1 VQKASMKI
9 LIVSEAWNPQ
19 INGVVRTLK
28 MTSRELG
35 KLGHTVEL
43 LTPQGF
49 HSVPCPT
56 YPDIRL
62 SITTPNEVA
71 RRIDAFG
78 PDCLHIATEGPLGW
92 MARAVALRR
101 KWPFTTAYH
110 SRFPEYIHARI
121 RFPLTWSYAA
131 LRAFH
136 NAGRGTLVPTPAIVA
151 DLRQRGFAQ
160 AKLWSRGVDLSAF
173 APEGERLPRGE
184 GPVFLYVGR
193 LAIEKNI
200 EAFLSLDLPGE
211 KWVAGEGPAE
221 ARLKARFP
229 AARWLGVLDGPG
241 LATLYRSADVMVFPS
256 RTDTFGL
263 VILESLACG
272 TPVAAYPVAGP
283 IDVIG
288 NSTAGVMH
296 EDLRV
301 ACMEALK
308 ISRTAA
314 RAHAETFSW
323 TDASLQ
329 FLSALQQI
337 NPQAVG
343 EGASV
348 QALTVGK

>member
-1 VQKASMKI
+1 MKI
-9 LIVSEAWNPQ
+9 LIVTEAWNPQ
-19 INGVVRTLK
+19 TNGVVRTLK
-28 MTSRELG
+28 MTSRELA

-43 LTPQGF
+43 LTPEGF
-49 HSVPCPT
+49 SSIPCPT

-62 SITTPNEVA
+62 SITTPAEVA
-71 RRIDAFG
+71 RRIDAFA

-92 MARAVALRR
+92 MARAVARRR

-121 RFPLTWSYAA
+121 RFPLSISYKV

-136 NAGRGTLVPTPAIVA
+136 NSGRGMLVPTPAIVE
-151 DLRQRGFAQ
+151 DLRERGFDKAR
-160 AKLWSRGVDLSAF
+160 LWSRGVDLGIFTTSGDKLQRTAGR
-173 APEGERLPRGE
+173 EQD
-184 GPVFLYVGR
+184 PVFLYVGR

-221 ARLKARFP
+221 ARLKSRFP
-229 AARWLGVLDGPG
+229 DARWFGLLDGPS
-241 LATLYRSADVMVFPS
+241 LAKLYRSADVMVFPS
-256 RTDTFGL
+256 LTDTFGL

-288 NSTAGVMH
+288 TSNAGVMH
-296 EDLRV
+296 EDLKV

-308 ISRTAA
+308 VSREAA
-314 RAHAETFSW
+314 RAHAEKFSW
-323 TDASLQ
+323 AEASLQ
-329 FLSALQQI
+329 FLSALQPI
-337 NPQAVG
+337 RPQVETAGSV
-343 EGASV
+343 V
-348 QALTVGK
+348 QA

>member
-1 VQKASMKI
+1 MKI

-28 MTSRELG
+28 MTSRELT

-49 HSVPCPT
+49 RSVPCPT

-62 SITTPNEVA
+62 SITTPREVA
-71 RRIDAFG
+71 RRIDTFG

-110 SRFPEYIHARI
+110 SRFPEYIHARS
-121 RFPLTWSYAA
+121 RFPLSWSYAA
-131 LRAFH
+131 LRIFH
-136 NAGRGTLVPTPAIVA
+136 NAGRGTLVPTPVIA
-151 DLRQRGFAQ
+151 DGLRERGFIHARI
-160 AKLWSRGVDLSAF
+160 WSRGVDLSAF
-173 APEGERLPRGE
+173 TPDGERMERGE
-184 GPVFLYVGR
+184 KPVFLYVGR

-211 KWVAGEGPAE
+211 KWIAGEGPAE

-229 AARWLGVLDGPG
+229 NARWLGVLDGPS
-241 LATLYRSADVMVFPS
+241 LAALYRTADVMVFPS
-256 RTDTFGL
+256 LTDTFGL

-272 TPVAAYPVAGP
+272 TPVAAFPVAGP

-288 NSTAGVMH
+288 KSNAGVMH

-301 ACMEALK
+301 ACLEALK

-323 TDASLQ
+323 TEASLQ
-329 FLSALQQI
+329 FLGALQLI
-337 NPQAVG
+337 GAQASR
-343 EGASV
+343 EPAPA
-348 QALTVGK
+348 QAL

>member
-1 VQKASMKI
+1 
-9 LIVSEAWNPQ
+9 
-19 INGVVRTLK
+19 
-28 MTSRELG
+28 
-35 KLGHTVEL
+35 L

-49 HSVPCPT
+49 RSVPCPT

-62 SITTPNEVA
+62 SITTPREVA

-110 SRFPEYIHARI
+110 SRFPEYIYARSRI
-121 RFPLTWSYAA
+121 PLGWSYAA
-131 LRAFH
+131 LRTFH
-136 NAGRGTLVPTPAIVA
+136 NAGRGTLAPTPAIVA
-151 DLRQRGFAQ
+151 DLRQRGFAH
-160 AKLWSRGVDLSAF
+160 AKLWSRGVDLAAF
-173 APEGERLPRGE
+173 TPDGERLPRGAE
-184 GPVFLYVGR
+184 PVFLYVGR
-193 LAIEKNI
+193 LAVEKNI

-229 AARWLGVLDGPG
+229 GARWLGVLDGPS

-288 NSTAGVMH
+288 TSSAGVMN

-301 ACMEALK
+301 SCLEALK
-308 ISRTAA
+308 VPRTAA

-323 TDASLQ
+323 AEASLQ
-329 FLSALQQI
+329 FLSALQPIGLQPI
-337 NPQAVG
+337 G
-343 EGASV
+343 EGSPV
-348 QALTVGK
+348 QAL

>member
-1 VQKASMKI
+1 MKI
-9 LIVSEAWNPQ
+9 LIVTEAWNPQ

-43 LTPQGF
+43 LTPEGF
-49 HSVPCPT
+49 RSIPCPT

-62 SITTPNEVA
+62 SITTPGAVA
-71 RRIDAFG
+71 RKIDAFG

-110 SRFPEYIHARI
+110 SRFPEYIHART
-121 RFPLTWSYAA
+121 RFPLAWSYPV

-151 DLRQRGFAQ
+151 DLIERGFTQ
-160 AKLWSRGVDLSAF
+160 ARLWSRGVDLGTF
-173 APEGERLPRGE
+173 TPDGERLERGSD
-184 GPVFLYVGR
+184 PIFLYVGR

-229 AARWLGVLDGPG
+229 NARWLGVLDGPG
-241 LATLYRSADVMVFPS
+241 LATLYRTADVMVFPS
-256 RTDTFGL
+256 LTDTFGL

-288 NSTAGVMH
+288 TSTAGAMH
-296 EDLRV
+296 EDLRT
-301 ACMEALK
+301 ACLDALK
-308 ISRTAA
+308 LSRTAA
-314 RAHAETFSW
+314 REHAEKFSW
-323 TDASLQ
+323 AEASLQ
-329 FLSALQQI
+329 FLSALQPI
-337 NPQAVG
+337 TSQAQV
-343 EGASV
+343 ATTPA
-348 QALTVGK
+348 QA

>member
-1 VQKASMKI
+1 MKI
-9 LIVSEAWNPQ
+9 LIVTEAWNPQ

-28 MTSRELG
+28 MTSRELT

-43 LTPQGF
+43 LTPEGF
-49 HSVPCPT
+49 SSIPCPT

-62 SITTPNEVA
+62 SITTPGEVA
-71 RRIDAFG
+71 RRIDAFE

-101 KWPFTTAYH
+101 RWPFTTAYH

-121 RFPLTWSYAA
+121 RFPLSWSYAA

-136 NAGRGTLVPTPAIVA
+136 NAGRGTLVPTPAIVSA
-151 DLRQRGFAQ
+151 LRERGFDKAR
-160 AKLWSRGVDLSAF
+160 LWSRGVDLGTF
-173 APEGERLPRGE
+173 TTEGDKLPRTAGRE
-184 GPVFLYVGR
+184 KDPVFLYVGR

-200 EAFLSLDLPGE
+200 EAFLALDLPGE
-211 KWVAGEGPAE
+211 KWVAGEGPAA

-229 AARWLGVLDGPG
+229 HARWLGVLDGPS

-256 RTDTFGL
+256 LTDTFGL

-288 NSTAGVMH
+288 TSNAGVMH
-296 EDLRV
+296 EDLKT
-301 ACMEALK
+301 ACLEALK
-308 ISRTAA
+308 VSREAA
-314 RAHAETFSW
+314 RAHAEKFSW
-323 TDASLQ
+323 TEASLQ
-329 FLSALQQI
+329 FLSALQPIRQQVE
-337 NPQAVG
+337 PA
-343 EGASV
+343 ASV
-348 QALTVGK
+348 VQA

>member
-1 VQKASMKI
+1 LKVGMKI
-9 LIVSEAWNPQ
+9 LIVTEAWNPQ

-28 MTSRELG
+28 MTSRELT

-49 HSVPCPT
+49 RSIPCPT
-56 YPDIRL
+56 YPEIRL
-62 SITTPNEVA
+62 SITTPREVA
-71 RRIDAFG
+71 RQIDAFG

-101 KWPFTTAYH
+101 NWPFTTAYH
-110 SRFPEYIHARI
+110 SRFPEYIHART
-121 RFPLTWSYAA
+121 RFPLSWSYPV
-131 LRAFH
+131 LRRFH

-151 DLRQRGFAQ
+151 DLKQRGFTQ
-160 AKLWSRGVDLSAF
+160 AKLWSRGVDLAAFSA
-173 APEGERLPRGE
+173 EGERLPRGE
-184 GPVFLYVGR
+184 GPIFLYVGR

-229 AARWLGVLDGPG
+229 DARWLGVLDGPS
-241 LATLYRSADVMVFPS
+241 LATLYRTADVMVFPS
-256 RTDTFGL
+256 LTDTFGL

-288 NSTAGVMH
+288 KSNAGVMH
-296 EDLRV
+296 DDLRT

-308 ISRTAA
+308 VSRTAA
-314 RAHAETFSW
+314 RQHAETFSW
-323 TDASLQ
+323 TAASLQ
-329 FLSALQQI
+329 FLSALQPI
-337 NPQAVG
+337 NQQAG
-343 EGASV
+343 NTNPAD
-348 QALTVGK
+348 ALPAAK

>member
-1 VQKASMKI
+1 MKI

-28 MTSRELG
+28 MTSRELTR
-35 KLGHTVEL
+35 LGHTVEL

-49 HSVPCPT
+49 LSVPCPT

-62 SITTPNEVA
+62 SITTPREVA

-110 SRFPEYIHARI
+110 SRFPEYIFARS
-121 RFPLTWSYAA
+121 RLPLAWSYAV
-131 LRAFH
+131 LRRFH
-136 NAGRGTLVPTPAIVA
+136 NAGRGTLAPTPAIVS
-151 DLRQRGFAQ
+151 DLRERGFAH

-173 APEGERLPRGE
+173 TPDGERLPRSDK
-184 GPVFLYVGR
+184 PVFLYVGR

-229 AARWLGVLDGPG
+229 DARWLGMLDGPS
-241 LATLYRSADVMVFPS
+241 LATLYRTADVMVFPS

-288 NSTAGVMH
+288 TSSAGVMH
-296 EDLRV
+296 DDLRV
-301 ACMEALK
+301 SCLEALK
-308 ISRTAA
+308 VSRAAA

-323 TDASLQ
+323 TEASLQ
-329 FLSALQQI
+329 FLSALQRIETQTT
-337 NPQAVG
+337 PEHVT
-343 EGASV
+343 V
-348 QALTVGK
+348 QAQ

>member
-1 VQKASMKI
+1 MKI
-9 LIVSEAWNPQ
+9 LIVTEAWNPQ

-49 HSVPCPT
+49 RSIPCPT

-62 SITTPNEVA
+62 SITTPAEVA
-71 RRIDAFG
+71 RRIDEFG

-92 MARAVALRR
+92 MARAVARR
-101 KWPFTTAYH
+101 RGWPFTTAYH

-121 RFPLTWSYAA
+121 RFPLGISYAV

-136 NAGRGTLVPTPAIVA
+136 NAGRGMLVPTPAIVA
-151 DLRQRGFAQ
+151 DLKQRGFSQ
-160 AKLWSRGVDLSAF
+160 ARLWSRGVDLGTFS
-173 APEGERLPRGE
+173 PEGERLPRGAE
-184 GPVFLYVGR
+184 PVFLYVGR

-211 KWVAGEGPAE
+211 KWIAGEGPAE

-229 AARWLGVLDGPG
+229 KARWLGVLDGPS

-256 RTDTFGL
+256 LTDTFGL

-288 NSTAGVMH
+288 TSDAGAMH
-296 EDLRV
+296 DDLRT
-301 ACMEALK
+301 ACLSALS
-308 ISRTAA
+308 ISREAA
-314 RAHAETFSW
+314 RAHAERFSW
-323 TDASLQ
+323 ADASLQ
-329 FLSALQQI
+329 FLSALQPITKQTVDVQK
-337 NPQAVG
+337 P
-343 EGASV
+343 V
-348 QALTVGK
+348 QA

>member
-1 VQKASMKI
+1 MKI

-28 MTSRELG
+28 MTSRELSR
-35 KLGHTVEL
+35 LGHTVEL

-49 HSVPCPT
+49 HSIPCPT

-62 SITTPNEVA
+62 SITTPREVA
-71 RRIDAFG
+71 KRIDSFG

-101 KWPFTTAYH
+101 KWPFTTAFH
-110 SRFPEYIHARI
+110 SRFPEYIYARS
-121 RFPLTWSYAA
+121 RLPLSWSYAA

-136 NAGRGTLVPTPAIVA
+136 NAGRGTLVPTPTIVEN
-151 DLRQRGFAQ
+151 LRRRGFVHV
-160 AKLWSRGVDLSAF
+160 KLWSRGVDLSVF
-173 APEGERLPRGE
+173 SPMGEHLERGAR
-184 GPVFLYVGR
+184 PVFLYVGR

-229 AARWLGVLDGPG
+229 DARWLGLLDGPS
-241 LATLYRSADVMVFPS
+241 LAALYRTADVMVFPS
-256 RTDTFGL
+256 LTDTFGL

-272 TPVAAYPVAGP
+272 TPVAAYPVTGP

-288 NSTAGVMH
+288 NSAAGVMH
-296 EDLRV
+296 DDLRV
-301 ACMEALK
+301 SCMEALK

-323 TDASLQ
+323 AEASLQ
-329 FLSALQQI
+329 FLAALQPI
-337 NPQAVG
+337 ANQAIH
-343 EGASV
+343 EHTAIR
-348 QALTVGK
+348 AI